1 MIAAREIVMSLPLT
15 DDQIMLQELTRDF
28 AANTVAPRAAERDSS
43 ESFPEEELA
52 TAAQIGLMG
61 LAIPETY
68 GGSAV
73 DSVTTALVY
82 EEIARASAAMSVI
95 LSVHN
100 TLHSSAIAGWA
111 SGEVQERL
119 LPKLASGA
127 CLGAYALTESGAGS
141 DAGAISSRAVA
152 HGDTYTI
159 TGQKM
164 FISNAAHAGAYIVFA
179 VTDPAERTS
188 KRITA
193 FVVERDT
200 PGLEVSTKERKL
212 GILASEIC
220 EVVLNEVE
228 VSRANILGE
237 QGGGFGIAMQL
248 LDSGRIGIAAQAL
261 GIAEAALD
269 ASLAYSKQ
277 RKQFGQSISSF
288 QAIQWKLADISTR
301 IEAARLLVW
310 QAARLKDSGKSFSR
324 HASQAKLFASELAV
338 WASNQA
344 VQIHGGYGYLKD
356 FGVERLYRDA
366 KVTELYEGTSE
377 IQRLVI
383 ARDLLKDGAR

>member
-1 MIAAREIVMSLPLT
+1 MALPLT
-15 DDQIMLQELTRDF
+15 DDQQMLQDAARDF
-28 AANTVAPRAAERDSS
+28 ATNTVAPKAAERDDK
-43 ESFPEEELA
+43 EEFPADELGV
-52 TAAQIGLMG
+52 AAQIGLMG
-61 LAIPETY
+61 LAIPEEY

-73 DSVTTALVY
+73 DAVTTALVY
-82 EEIARASAAMSVI
+82 EEIARASASMSVI

-100 TLHSSAIAGWA
+100 TLHSSAVSAWA
-111 SGEVQERL
+111 SDEIKQSL
-119 LPKLASGA
+119 LPKLASGE
-127 CLGAYALTESGAGS
+127 CLGAYALTEANAGS
-141 DAGAISSRAVA
+141 DAGSISSRATKNS
-152 HGDTYTI
+152 HGYSI

-164 FISNAAHAGAYIVFA
+164 FISNAAHAGAFIVFA
-179 VTDPAERTS
+179 VTDADERTS

-193 FVVERDT
+193 FIVESESD
-200 PGLEVSTKERKL
+200 GLTISPKERKL

-228 VSRANILGE
+228 VPDSHILGE
-237 QGGGFGIAMQL
+237 LGGGFQIAMQL
-248 LDSGRIGIAAQAL
+248 LDTGRIGIASQAL

-269 ASLAYSKQ
+269 ASLQYSKQ
-277 RKQFGQSISSF
+277 RKQFGQSISGF
-288 QAIQWKLADISTR
+288 QAIQWKLADLSTR

-310 QAARLKDSGKSFSR
+310 QAARLKDDGVNFSR
-324 HASQAKLFASELAV
+324 QASQAKLFSSELAV

-383 ARDLLKDGAR
+383 ARDLLKDGAD